1 MRTIVGPV
9 AAVAAVLSM
18 AAIPLHS
25 ADLIVHEWGTF
36 TSFQDARGQT
46 IPGINVDDEPVP
58 KFVHR
63 LNDIQVF
70 TPRSIPARW
79 SQGAPRCHPDVTLRL
94 ETPVLYFYPQP
105 GFAARSID
113 VRAAFV
119 GGWLTEFY
127 PFAETDQAGFPAT
140 LDRSARGS
148 LNWQGLKLASGPA
161 SLPQTTEHV
170 WLAPRAVASAIVTN
184 ARQTESEKYLFYR
197 GVGHLDA
204 PLMVREKQGSLGISL
219 REGSGLEEMPSLWIV
234 RVQPDRRVR
243 YRRVSAGERSEV
255 NTPLPAADSKSPSEL
270 DALRGELADALL
282 AEGLYADEARA
293 MLATWRLSYFESE
306 GVRVFFV
313 LPRPWTDTQLPL
325 SISVPADITRV
336 MLGRI
341 ELASPHQMTAL
352 RKLQELPATA
362 FDLQPILASGN
373 TTVIQRISD
382 GTASEAEAY
391 QIAGRPVPEALR
403 LYESMGRFRDALL
416 VHEWNAARDDAQR
429 KRLELIMEMFS
440 ACVADLSPRIA
451 PDG

>member
-1 MRTIVGPV
+1 MRTLVGPV
-9 AAVAAVLSM
+9 TAVAAALSIAATPVLC
-18 AAIPLHS
+18 

-63 LNDIQVF
+63 LNDIQIF
-70 TPRSIPARW
+70 TTRSIPARW

-94 ETPVLYFYPQP
+94 ETPVAYFYPQS
-105 GFAARSID
+105 GFAAQTID
-113 VRAAFV
+113 VNASFV

-127 PFAETDQAGFPAT
+127 PFAETGEAGFPDT
-140 LDRSARGS
+140 LDRAARGS
-148 LNWQGLKLASGPA
+148 LTWKGLKLAFAPA

-170 WLAPRAVASAIVTN
+170 WLAPRAVASAVVTSPGG
-184 ARQTESEKYLFYR
+184 TESEKYLFYR

-204 PLMVREKQGSLGISL
+204 PLVVREQQGSLGITL
-219 REGSGLEEMPSLWIV
+219 REGSSLKKIPSLWIV
-234 RVQPDRRVR
+234 RVQPDRRMR
-243 YRRVSAGERSEV
+243 YRRVIAERLDVSA
-255 NTPLPAADSKSPSEL
+255 PLPAADPKSPSDL
-270 DALRGELADALL
+270 DALRGELEQALL
-282 AEGLYADEARA
+282 AEGLYKDEARA

-313 LPRPWTDTQLPL
+313 LPRAWTDAQLPL

-373 TTVIQRISD
+373 TAAIQRISD

-391 QIAGRPVPEALR
+391 QIAGRPIPEALR

-429 KRLELIMEMFS
+429 KRLELIMETFS
-440 ACVADLSPRIA
+440 ACVTALPPRIA